1 MSNSTCSKQNSS
13 FLFSPLKHA
22 HPSTFPELVYGTHTD
37 PGTAIANLSLFFGQ
51 FYLPVNISQIQ
62 LLACKTL
69 ITGYEDYWNSPLIS
83 SFLHPPH
90 FGQSNLSKMHPQPY
104 HLLLKLTSSA
114 YPLEQS
120 SNCLH
125 WSTNGQC
132 THSLLTPKFYLLLL
146 LLWVIT

>member
-1 MSNSTCSKQNSS
+1 MFQTELIIS
-13 FLFSPLKHA
+13 FLSTEA
-22 HPSTFPELVYGTHTD
+22 CPSFYVPWISVWHSHR
-37 PGTAIANLSLFFGQ
+37 PRNCHNLSLFFGQ

-69 ITGYEDYWNSPLIS
+69 VTGYEDYWNSPLIS

-90 FGQSNLSKMHPQPY
+90 FGQSNLSKMHPPQPY

-120 SNCLH
+120 LNRVQTVCIDLQMVSAL
-125 WSTNGQC
+125 
-132 THSLLTPKFYLLLL
+132 THSWLLSFTSYCYYYG
-146 LLWVIT
+146 